1 MYIVDNV
8 FTYISCFGS
17 VCVYEKESDELVTSL
32 CDKLY
37 SVLPNMILCRH
48 LWPTILV
55 AISAHTYVVDNFF
68 TSNPLSFRKFWIIL
82 EQCVSVRRN
91 LMSHQSWTCDK
102 HVWQTV
108 TKSKFKI
115 QIQIL
120 IVIWLFWKILDY
132 YGSLCVC
139 EKESDES
146 SVMNLWQARVTNGH
160 NSDTIH
166 TWWPCSMKEAA

>member
-108 TKSKFKI
+108 TIATLFIPDDPVQWRRLPKGWNGLAGMQSYKGSWVLIICNFY
-115 QIQIL
+115 QIVQ
-120 IVIWLFWKILDY
+120 FQK
-132 YGSLCVC
+132 CT
-139 EKESDES
+139 
-146 SVMNLWQARVTNGH
+146 R
-160 NSDTIH
+160 
-166 TWWPCSMKEAA
+166 